1 MQLCNAISLYQ
12 LWRDLKA
19 GIELHITSSPSPAE
33 QPVKKCT
40 NSVLPCTQGERDHS
54 VTAHTHTPCCTACRG
69 TTASQPP
76 SAPTCTDKCMAD
88 KGTRSLLWRKQDYY
102 KFQLLL
108 FFFVFLQISGKKR
121 KHYFERILT
130 QVNTSTSVTVPF
142 SAELQQLLANRR
154 QMERRCVYSD
164 CI

>member
-1 MQLCNAISLYQ
+1 MNFISQ
-12 LWRDLKA
+12 
-19 GIELHITSSPSPAE
+19 
-33 QPVKKCT
+33 
-40 NSVLPCTQGERDHS
+40 VLPVPLSSQYRSAQTQCCRAHRGRETTVSQH
-54 VTAHTHTPCCTACRG
+54 THTHTPCCTACRG

-121 KHYFERILT
+121 KHYFERIMT

>member
-1 MQLCNAISLYQ
+1 MNFLSQ
-12 LWRDLKA
+12 
-19 GIELHITSSPSPAE
+19 
-33 QPVKKCT
+33 
-40 NSVLPCTQGERDHS
+40 VLPVPLSSQYRSAQTQCCRAHRGRETTVSQH
-54 VTAHTHTPCCTACRG
+54 THTHTPCCTACRG

-108 FFFVFLQISGKKR
+108 FFFFGIPPNLREKR
-121 KHYFERILT
+121 KHYFERIMT